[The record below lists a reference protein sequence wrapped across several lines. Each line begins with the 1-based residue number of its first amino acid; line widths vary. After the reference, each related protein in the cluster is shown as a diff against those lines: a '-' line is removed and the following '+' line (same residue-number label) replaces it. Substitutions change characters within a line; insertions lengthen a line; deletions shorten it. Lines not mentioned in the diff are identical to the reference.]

1 MSWWIARTDDRGRRE
16 LWGIDFDPLLT
27 LVVISLPLITLLL
40 NGLLSLTMLVAGV
53 TCLVISKVS
62 LFRRGIWVS
71 WGPRMMSA
79 RSSAI
84 YKLGYVLM
92 AAGAVLR
99 LTLHV

>member
-53 TCLVISKVS
+53 TCLVTSKVS
-62 LFRRGIWVS
+62 VFRRGIWVS
-71 WGPRMMSA
+71 
-79 RSSAI
+79 
-84 YKLGYVLM
+84 
-92 AAGAVLR
+92 
-99 LTLHV
+99 